1 MGDIGNLVQVAV
13 DPQGKG
19 SQEDLSHWQKGAA
32 QLITALILHTLY
44 TEEVKSLATCARLL
58 SSANTSDLLTRVHNT
73 AHTSAGPHPI
83 IQDIASFFLALDPEE
98 LSGYVSTAM
107 NCLMVF
113 RDPMIS
119 RVTSRSDFHWR
130 DLLEGSVPVSLYLAI
145 PAGDQARIRPLTRML
160 VNQLCYRLV
169 QKMSF
174 TAGCNNTVL
183 LLLDEFRALGRL
195 PALEES
201 LAFFAGYGV
210 RACIVCQ
217 DLEQLHKLYGEREEI
232 TVHCHYKVVLTP
244 TGLKTAEYISQL
256 CGTTTIHHQ
265 HLSRRVGG
273 LFGSQ
278 PSTEA
283 PNEVRRPLLTPD
295 EVLRLPQ
302 DQALIFQHGGHPIR
316 AKRIKYY
323 EDPEF
328 TRRASI
334 PAPEHHLPPAPQL
347 PPRPLST
354 LSGPSLSASL
364 PRRPRKRA

>member
-1 MGDIGNLVQVAV
+1 V
-13 DPQGKG
+13 
-19 SQEDLSHWQKGAA
+19 
-32 QLITALILHTLY
+32 
-44 TEEVKSLATCARLL
+44 
-58 SSANTSDLLTRVHNT
+58 
-73 AHTSAGPHPI
+73 
-83 IQDIASFFLALDPEE
+83 
-98 LSGYVSTAM
+98 
-107 NCLMVF
+107 
-113 RDPMIS
+113 
-119 RVTSRSDFHWR
+119 
-130 DLLEGSVPVSLYLAI
+130 
-145 PAGDQARIRPLTRML
+145 RPLTRML

-169 QKMSF
+169 QKMNF
-174 TAGCNNTVL
+174 TAVRHNPVL
-183 LLLDEFRALGRL
+183 MMLDEFRSLGRL

-283 PNEVRRPLLTPD
+283 PNEIRRPLLTPD
-295 EVLRLPQ
+295 EVLRLPK
-302 DQALIFQHGGHPIR
+302 DQALIFQHGGHPVR
-316 AKRIKYY
+316 ARRIKYY

-328 TRRASI
+328 ARRASL
-334 PAPEHHLPPAPQL
+334 PPPPSHLAPAPQI
-347 PPRPLST
+347 PAHRVTTSPGPPLSST
-354 LSGPSLSASL
+354 LPKRL
-364 PRRPRKRA
+364 RKRS